1 MNTPQPD
8 DTIKSK
14 SSIEKSSAQADSKH
28 HERQAD
34 TLPQAEFNARKRI
47 FNLYGEFGD
56 SPR

>member
-1 MNTPQPD
+1 MNTLQPD
-8 DTIKSK
+8 DAINSK
-14 SSIEKSSAQADSKH
+14 SSIEKSFDQADNQH
-28 HERQAD
+28 TERQAD

>member
-14 SSIEKSSAQADSKH
+14 SSIEKSSAQADSQH

-47 FNLYGEFGD
+47 FNLYGEFSD